1 MFRKLLMTVLAVV
14 AIGFGVGSTAEAG
27 DFGGLFFGPPYIWE
41 APAKNSGQRI
51 SVTNQCTDDRAVY
64 TMWFGNPLRGSP
76 WTLDLQGLL
85 NLGARPVTP
94 GPYGITIQ
102 NLVDSDG
109 YLCVVDD
116 NGGNMAFLP
125 VTLERGPAWNR
136 FRVTGT
142 STNPVV
148 ERY

>member
-51 SVTNQCTDDRAVY
+51 SVTNQCTDNRAVY
-64 TMWFGNPLRGSP
+64 TMWFGNPLQGSP
-76 WTLDLQGLL
+76 WTLDLHGLL

-94 GPYGITIQ
+94 GPYATQIG
-102 NLVDSDG
+102 NLVDNDG
-109 YLCVVDD
+109 YLLVVDGI
-116 NGGNMAFLP
+116 GGNMVFLP
-125 VTLERGPAWNR
+125 VTLEQYPASNH
-136 FRVTGT
+136 FEVKGL
-142 STNPVV
+142 STDPVV
-148 ERY
+148 VRY